1 MQGGYAGWPPSF
13 VGRLAD
19 GDAAAYAD
27 AIGRLAL
34 AVFAYLEFTDAQT
47 GCDACS
53 EPRSWPTSSVTLCTD
68 RWRVC
73 RCAAESTY
81 STRVILAVSRC
92 SAFSVGEPSSAVASR
107 SVR

>member
-34 AVFAYLEFTDAQT
+34 AVFAYLEFTDGANWLRRLLGAT
-47 GCDACS
+47 IMAY
-53 EPRSWPTSSVTLCTD
+53 L
-68 RWRVC
+68 
-73 RCAAESTY
+73 
-81 STRVILAVSRC
+81 
-92 SAFSVGEPSSAVASR
+92 VGHALH
-107 SVR
+107 